1 MDLYY
6 NLTRQCRVDAGNCVI
21 SGRPVLYLG
30 SKPELILHFFTGEPG
45 SDPSAAD
52 LSGIVAWRAAVDAD
66 WNAGTDPMCRTLSEE
81 IDAASAAAGV
91 IKLPLNTCTVRFAE
105 ALGTRQ
111 SLEACLELRGFDAS
125 GAAAAV
131 VLLNVICHNAVD
143 VDGGAALDDVPDDVA
158 EKSWVL
164 AKLSNV
170 AAAAAVTAFEVYAH
184 DAIPSG
190 QNEVLGGVVTSPV
203 AANMTDSFYIRSDF
217 APADIDV
224 AVDWGDGTVTE
235 LSALTPTTPSGYS
248 DKWYLVSHEYSTVG
262 VYTVRIVGSG
272 YHAICRN
279 SSTSNLLLRPFGADL
294 PLAPHLTNFSSF
306 CRACPLLINVDVSG
320 GNFVNQAVN
329 VATMFA
335 DNGINL
341 KTVTGWQNAVNV
353 RVCPQLF
360 MSCYR
365 MTGTDFRIPA
375 LLRDAAA
382 AKQVFYGNYQL
393 VANITD
399 LLPVGGFVTGKVDV
413 SGMFQMCNKVTSSG
427 DPGKYLW
434 NDPNVEWIL
443 PTQAT
448 LLPFIGTG
456 PLHTAAPVSWGGESP
471 DSIIKPE
478 LTGLDILHPVAV
490 TGGAVVLD
498 AAHNAYTIKPTEVTT
513 VSIDASGLGE
523 VVGASF
529 FILLDFSE
537 GAQTVTFPAAWTW
550 VGGTAPTMTAKGVH
564 VIRVTYAS
572 HGQTAFLAEYV
583 GVAKNVQ
590 DLTRGI
596 WYWNEE
602 GELDTSVYEG
612 QEYVASAEIV
622 GGTLLVNADATAG
635 TVSVANAPVGVA
647 TDFPGASSYVVT
659 GGTVSMLKVEADYY
673 YGAAYDFECRATV
686 TSGEI
691 GRLELSDDWSKASA
705 EISGGTVGTAFVF
718 SQRSGLTLTVSG
730 GAVGTIDVSYA
741 TSSPDAGPILVTDGF
756 VDTINITSATSFFD
770 APPILV
776 TGGTVRRI
784 NTESNGGWIAVNGG
798 TVGEIVSNSA
808 GCSGQFNPV
817 ISGGVVGRIYNS
829 GEGYNSFPITVTGG
843 LVRLIELQ
851 NVDGFI
857 TYNDWRFYTVV
868 ISGGTVARLDYDD
881 QSGGA
886 VTVTGAS
893 KLWVS
898 GGTVG
903 ITPRTRTLL
912 NAGII
917 GGTFGPNAV
926 IVDLD
931 N

>member
-143 VDGGAALDDVPDDVA
+143 ADGGAALDDVPDDVA

-184 DAIPSG
+184 DAIPTG
-190 QNEVLGGVVTSPV
+190 QNDILGGVVTSAV
-203 AANMTDSFYIRSDF
+203 AANMTDSFYLRGSF

-224 AVDWGDGTVTE
+224 VVDWGDGTVTE
-235 LSALTPTTPSGYS
+235 LSAIAPTTPSGYS

-341 KTVTGWQNAVNV
+341 KTVTGWQNAVTV

-413 SGMFQMCNKVTSSG
+413 SGIFQMCNKVTFTG

-434 NDPNVEWIL
+434 NDPKVEWIL

-498 AAHNAYTIKPTEVTT
+498 ASHNAYVIAPTEATAIT
-513 VSIDASGLGE
+513 FDATGLGE
-523 VVGASF
+523 VTGAAFTLIVDMSA
-529 FILLDFSE
+529 
-537 GAQTVTFPAAWTW
+537 GVQTVTFPANFSF
-550 VGGTAPTMTAKGVH
+550 VGGTSPSMSKKGH
-564 VIRVTYAS
+564 YVIRATYSALGEGGVFGEYLGVT
-572 HGQTAFLAEYV
+572 TPPKDLAH
-583 GVAKNVQ
+583 
-590 DLTRGI
+590 GI
-596 WYWNEE
+596 WYWTIN
-602 GELDTSVYEG
+602 GELDTSVHNGE
-612 QEYVASAEIV
+612 EYANNVSLE
-622 GGTLLVNADATAG
+622 GGTLLVNAGSALGGLTDVKGWDADFVGVVSTLVLVGGTAANVRLDMEMDNTGSAANLVVEGGTVTG
-635 TVSVANAPVGVA
+635 TVSLIYGIAG
-647 TDFPGASSYVVT
+647 GHCVVNS
-659 GGTVSMLKVEADYY
+659 GIVNTV
-673 YGAAYDFECRATV
+673 YG
-686 TSGEI
+686 S
-691 GRLELSDDWSKASA
+691 
-705 EISGGTVGTAFVF
+705 SGGE
-718 SQRSGLTLTVSG
+718 LT
-730 GAVGTIDVSYA
+730 
-741 TSSPDAGPILVTDGF
+741 
-756 VDTINITSATSFFD
+756 
-770 APPILV
+770 
-776 TGGTVRRI
+776 
-784 NTESNGGWIAVNGG
+784 VNGG
-798 TVGEIVSNSA
+798 TVGMVDAIFDFFVNATINGGLVDVLHPA
-808 GCSGQFNPV
+808 GSV
-817 ISGGVVGRIYNS
+817 TITGGVVNS
-829 GEGYNSFPITVTGG
+829 ITPGMNFGTVTMTGG
-843 LVRLIELQ
+843 SVGLLSCTSGGNLYLNPVSITGGVIDYIDDTGDYGGTGAYAIGGTAVVKQIAPDNL
-851 NVDGFI
+851 DGGTFTSI
-857 TYNDWRFYTVV
+857 I
-868 ISGGTVARLDYDD
+868 ISGGTVARLDYHDEM
-881 QSGGA
+881 S
-886 VTVTGAS
+886 AS
-893 KLWVS
+893 SECGQLWVS

-903 ITPRTRTLL
+903 ITPSTRALL
-912 NAGII
+912 TAGII
-917 GGTFGPNAV
+917 GGTFGTGAV

-931 N
+931 Y